1 MGRGEVVTA
10 KEERDYLL
18 GKLITINT
26 LFERAETRI
35 DQNEAQREI
44 FRIIIELIKRSY
56 DSEIQQEVTERIY
69 WEDD

>member
-1 MGRGEVVTA
+1 MTA

-26 LFERAETRI
+26 LFERAETRF
-35 DQNEAQREI
+35 DQNHAQREV
-44 FRIIIELIKRSY
+44 FRIMIELIKRSY

-69 WEDD
+69 WEDN

>member
-1 MGRGEVVTA
+1 MTA

-18 GKLITINT
+18 DKLITTNT

-35 DQNEAQREI
+35 DQNEAQREV
-44 FRIIIELIKRSY
+44 FRIMIKLIKRSY

-69 WEDD
+69 WEDN